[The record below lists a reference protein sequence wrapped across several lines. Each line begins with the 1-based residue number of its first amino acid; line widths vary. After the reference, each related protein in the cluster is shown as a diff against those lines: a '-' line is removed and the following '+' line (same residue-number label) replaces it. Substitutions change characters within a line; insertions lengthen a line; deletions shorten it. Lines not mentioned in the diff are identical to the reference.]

1 MISMSLKIALIGK
14 KTPNYPC
21 KGYLFILVLPL
32 FLCISCL
39 YARTTAQV
47 FTVNKMIKINYGKA
61 ILNIHGR
68 VSENLYSD
76 HASNRLAEDVYLYD
90 NPLIGEGTI
99 TKNEILY
106 LSTGEEYKFSVLP
119 AEVVTINIRSLDE
132 NDVKITV
139 FESGTEK
146 EYTIEG
152 TNRMGIFLAF
162 QNR

>member
-1 MISMSLKIALIGK
+1 MSPKTALTDK
-14 KTPNYPC
+14 RTPNYPG
-21 KGYLFILVLPL
+21 KGYLCILVLPL

-47 FTVNKMIKINYGKA
+47 FTVNKTIKINYGRA
-61 ILNIHGR
+61 ILSIHGR
-68 VSENLYSD
+68 VSENLYSAN
-76 HASNRLAEDVYLYD
+76 ASNRRAEDVYLND
-90 NPLIGEGTI
+90 NPLVGEGTI
-99 TKNEILY
+99 TKDEILY
-106 LSTGEEYKFSVLP
+106 LSSGEEYKLSVLP
-119 AEVVTINIRSLDE
+119 AEVVTVNIRSLDE

-152 TNRMGIFLAF
+152 TNKMGIFLAF

>member
-1 MISMSLKIALIGK
+1 MSPKTALNGK
-14 KTPNYPC
+14 KTPNCPS
-21 KGYLFILVLPL
+21 KGYLCILVLPL

-39 YARTTAQV
+39 YAKTTAQV
-47 FTVNKMIKINYGKA
+47 FTVNKIIKINYGTA

-76 HASNRLAEDVYLYD
+76 HPSNRRAEDVYLYD
-90 NPLIGEGTI
+90 NPLVGEGTI
-99 TKNEILY
+99 TKDEILH
-106 LSTGEEYKFSVLP
+106 LSAGKEYKFSVLP

-139 FESGTEK
+139 FESGAEK

-152 TNRMGIFLAF
+152 KNRMGVFLVF